1 MTTMTINIINP
12 VINLFSDLRTTSDS
26 CRTIF
31 EFDIKGSPNGLIK
44 VDIERVGGTVEDY
57 EKAEVNLT
65 GRWFTSEYATD
76 THLLRG
82 SGEAKFKL
90 AIGNAD
96 LVVVKNDILGKCN
109 ETKIT
114 ITDLTSGETESRNFS
129 RCREGDQCDPN
140 TPPPATPPTIN
151 KDTNIIVYYSA
162 LGSTT
167 LDAVRTAKDTL
178 LKDAL
183 IQYYG
188 SDTVYHNKVKIVVP
202 QLNSTNERAYENPYE
217 MLGNQDKN
225 VAGKLIVLTYVDQAD
240 TFAVPGYTNAQRTPN
255 HDTFLQAYRTKLD
268 NYPTNYYQGVLFQV
282 ATPDSGGDMI
292 AFRQYAEAVKLGT
305 SAYAGENGLSDRSE
319 VNIKLDVTVGGT
331 AQYYKDLIIT
341 SLNELGYTL

>member
-1 MTTMTINIINP
+1 MATMTINIINP
-12 VINLFSDLRTTSDS
+12 VISLFKNRKTTSDS
-26 CRTIF
+26 CRTTF
-31 EFDIKGSPNGLIK
+31 EFDIEGTPNGQVKI
-44 VDIERVGGTVEDY
+44 DISRVGGTVEDY
-57 EKAEVNLT
+57 EKAEINLNSSWVESTYPTYTHTLNST
-65 GRWFTSEYATD
+65 GK
-76 THLLRG
+76 
-82 SGEAKFKL
+82 AKFRL
-90 AIGNAD
+90 TIGNAD
-96 LVVVKNDILGKCN
+96 LVVVKNGSGKCN
-109 ETKIT
+109 EVGLT
-114 ITDLTSGETESRNFS
+114 ITDLTSGKSESNNFS
-129 RCREGDQCDPN
+129 RCREGDQCGDN
-140 TPPPATPPTIN
+140 PAPPTSPSIN
-151 KDTNIIVYYSA
+151 KDTNIIVYYST
-162 LGSTT
+162 LGSAT
-167 LDAVRTAKDTL
+167 LDAVRAAKDTL

-240 TFAVPGYTNAQRTPN
+240 TFAVPGYTNAQRTPD
-255 HDTFLQAYRTKLD
+255 HDTFLKAYRTKLN